1 MLVNLKK
8 TRLIS
13 LLFFFL
19 IVGLLTGQIASAE
32 GDGTGG
38 GKSEPLSLVSS
49 SIQNG
54 ATGVPLK
61 PEIKLTFSKNIV
73 NMTVSDNNRKC
84 FSLLSE
90 TGAATPIKVIF
101 VDDQINPEGRD
112 DAVIVPNDNLSP
124 GTTYTLVISSAL
136 KSKSGATTGKETKIT
151 FTTEGSKPAAANT
164 TPASPAQTPATPA
177 PDSSKATP
185 GTTST
190 TGSVPANNTAK
201 TASPDGQQQQE
212 QQQSTETQAATDTA
226 AVETQPVS
234 ADMEEKEPANEEKAE
249 KHEPYTAAKSSAST
263 AEKQQSDGTNSLWLM
278 TGIVLLIV
286 ISAGTIYFYRK
297 KKLAK

>member
-8 TRLIS
+8 TRLIV
-13 LLFFFL
+13 LLSFF
-19 IVGLLTGQIASAE
+19 IIAGLLTGQITSAE

-38 GKSEPLSLVSS
+38 GKSEPLYMVSS

-90 TGAATPIKVIF
+90 TGAAALIKVIF
-101 VDDQINPEGRD
+101 VDDQINPEGRN
-112 DAVIVPNDNLSP
+112 DAVIIPNENLAP

-136 KSKSGATTGKETKIT
+136 KSKSGVTTGKETKIT

-164 TPASPAQTPATPA
+164 NPAPPAQTPATPA
-177 PDSSKATP
+177 PDSSKANSGTSN
-185 GTTST
+185 TTSST
-190 TGSVPANNTAK
+190 PANNTAK
-201 TASPDGQQQQE
+201 TQSPDAQQQQ
-212 QQQSTETQAATDTA
+212 QLTPETQAATDTSA
-226 AVETQPVS
+226 AETQPVS
-234 ADMEEKEPANEEKAE
+234 ADMEEKVMANEEKTE
-249 KHEPYTAAKSSAST
+249 KHVPYTAAKSSAAT
-263 AEKQQSDGTNSLWLM
+263 AENQQSDGTNSLWLI
-278 TGIVLLIV
+278 TGIVLVIV
-286 ISAGTIYFYRK
+286 IAAGTIYLYRK